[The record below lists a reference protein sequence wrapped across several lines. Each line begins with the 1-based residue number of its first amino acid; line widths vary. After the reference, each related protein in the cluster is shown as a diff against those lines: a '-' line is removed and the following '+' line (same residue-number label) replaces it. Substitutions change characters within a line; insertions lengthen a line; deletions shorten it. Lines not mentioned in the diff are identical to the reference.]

1 MKILIVED
9 QSQMGAYL
17 KQGLAEAGFVTDLAA
32 TGTDGLHCALTGEYD
47 LLILDVMLPELDGFS
62 LLQSARRGG
71 VDAPVLFLTA
81 RDKVEDRV
89 KGLEIGADDYLVKP
103 FAMAELLARVR
114 ALLRRCEQVTPPV
127 LIAGSLTL
135 DPVSRIVRQG
145 CRPVALTQR
154 EFALLACLM
163 RRPGVVFT
171 RSMIAERIWDYQF
184 DQASNVIDVY
194 VAQLRRK
201 IDLPNRPSFIQT
213 VRGAGYVLLDP
224 DVASA

>member
-1 MKILIVED
+1 MRILVVDDEPRMARSV
-9 QSQMGAYL
+9 SQ
-17 KQGLAEAGFVTDLAA
+17 
-32 TGTDGLHCALTGEYD
+32 ALTEAAHAIDTAFDGARALELALSTPYD
-47 LLILDVMLPELDGFS
+47 AMVLDLMLPAVDGFTVCRR
-62 LLQSARRGG
+62 LRDARRATPILVISAR
-71 VDAPVLFLTA
+71 DL
-81 RDKVEDRV
+81 VEDRV
-89 KGLEIGADDYLVKP
+89 QALDAGADDYLVKP

-114 ALLRRCEQVTPPV
+114 ALLRRHEQVTPPV